1 MWLFKS
7 EMFPY
12 FVYLAS
18 SKLKNIMSEI
28 RVFLKSVST
37 TSLYFKVQT
46 LLLSPLGRPSYRN
59 FSSTDAV
66 LFGLTVKD
74 SLQQSEPHHCSASF
88 KTGSLTF
95 LVVQW
100 LRLCVS
106 SAGSMGFI
114 LGWGTKIPHDTQHSQ
129 KIFKKKSRSLSTSSK
144 CTDTL
149 SSVNAC
155 VSHVASDLKSKVCKT
170 KDRNLDQAL
179 IA

>member
-114 LGWGTKIPHDTQHSQ
+114 LGWGTKILMTPSTA
-129 KIFKKKSRSLSTSSK
+129 KKFLKRRADL
-144 CTDTL
+144 CPPQA
-149 SSVNAC
+149 NAQTHFLLLTH
-155 VSHVASDLKSKVCKT
+155 VSHMSPVTSNQKSAKPRT
-170 KDRNLDQAL
+170 ETWTRPS
-179 IA
+179 